1 MRLIVTGTNGQVA
14 RALVERAGRFSDIDV
29 VAVGRPLL
37 DLEIPATVLPAI
49 ANARPDLIVNGAAY
63 TAVDRAE
70 EEPQRA
76 FAVNRDGAAAVAAA
90 AKVLGVPFIHLST
103 DYVFSGSK
111 QAAYVESDETG
122 PLGVYGKS
130 KLAGELA
137 VRSSNSAA
145 LILRTSWVYSPF
157 GSNFVK
163 TILSLIAE
171 RSQLR
176 VVDDQV
182 GNPTSALDLAD
193 ALLLI
198 APRVVEK
205 NGAGATLHI
214 AGTGSVSWYG
224 LARQVIAVSKSIG
237 GPVADVEPI
246 PTLEYPTLAPRPAN
260 SRLDTSA
267 FQRQFGYTLPDW
279 QAGVEETVDRIVAV
293 SQSF

>member
-1 MRLIVTGTNGQVA
+1 MA
-14 RALVERAGRFSDIDV
+14 RALAERAERIPNIDI
-29 VAVGRPLL
+29 VAVGRPQL
-37 DLEIPATVLPAI
+37 DLENAATVLPAI
-49 ANARPDLIVNGAAY
+49 ASARPDLIINAAAY

-70 EEPQRA
+70 QEPQRA

-90 AKVLGVPFIHLST
+90 TQTLGVPVIHLST
-103 DYVFSGSK
+103 DYVFSGRK

-163 TILSLIAE
+163 TMLCLAIE
-171 RSQLR
+171 RPQLR

-193 ALLLI
+193 AILRI
-198 APRVVEK
+198 APRVKEEK
-205 NGAGATLHI
+205 SAGTILHI
-214 AGTGSVSWYG
+214 AGTGSVSWCG
-224 LARQVIAVSKSIG
+224 LARHVFEMSRSIG
-237 GPVADVEPI
+237 GPSVEVVPI
-246 PTLEYPTLAPRPAN
+246 STSEYPTPARRPAN

-267 FQRQFGYTLPDW
+267 FQLRFDCALPDW
-279 QAGVEETVDRIVAV
+279 RQGVEETVRRLVEGM
-293 SQSF
+293 S